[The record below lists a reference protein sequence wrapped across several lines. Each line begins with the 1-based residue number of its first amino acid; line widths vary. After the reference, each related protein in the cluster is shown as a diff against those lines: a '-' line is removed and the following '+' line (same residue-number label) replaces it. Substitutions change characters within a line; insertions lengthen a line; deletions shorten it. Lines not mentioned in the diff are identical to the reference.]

1 MLLPIHIYF
10 LSLSG
15 LTHPLYLYNFQTG
28 NAISEIAVLIFL
40 LAAL

>member
-15 LTHPLYLYNFQTG
+15 LTH
-28 NAISEIAVLIFL
+28 VLHSYTIKFEKFAGL
-40 LAAL
+40 T